1 MAVHD
6 RGATEQATRW
16 HRLSSVLV
24 ELSDTLATTFDIDDY
39 LHLLCQRAHELFD
52 VQAAGVLLEDSDGAL
67 RLTAAS
73 TDESAALDLFEAQA
87 RQGPCFEAYETGEQ
101 IVDADLTAVG
111 DRWPQFTPM
120 ALERG
125 LKSVHAF
132 PLRLR
137 DDRLG
142 AMNLFREVPGHF
154 DEADV
159 AAAQALAD
167 MATIAIVS
175 RRQYDAVQLRTGQL
189 QGALDSR
196 IFIEQAKGIIAER
209 HHVSPAD
216 AFMSLRQHARSHRQT
231 LREVSQAIVDGTL
244 TLDVS

>member
-1 MAVHD
+1 MSVHD
-6 RGATEQATRW
+6 RGGSQDAVRRQT
-16 HRLSSVLV
+16 LSSVLI

-52 VQAAGVLLEDSDGAL
+52 VQAAGVLLEAPDGAL

-87 RQGPCFEAYETGEQ
+87 RQGPCFDAYETGEQ

-111 DRWPQFTPM
+111 ERWPQFTPM

-125 LKSVHAF
+125 LRSVHAF

-137 DDRLG
+137 DDRVG
-142 AMNLFREVPGHF
+142 AMNLFRETPGHF

-159 AAAQALAD
+159 LAAQALAD
-167 MATIAIVS
+167 MATIAIMS
-175 RRQYDAVQLRTGQL
+175 RRQYDAAQVRTGQL

-196 IFIEQAKGIIAER
+196 VLIEQAKGILAER
-209 HHVSPAD
+209 HHVSLAE
-216 AFMSLRQHARSHRQT
+216 AFMSLRQHARSQRHT

-244 TLDVS
+244 TLDVP

>member
-1 MAVHD
+1 MSLQD
-6 RGATEQATRW
+6 RGGPAGSTKW
-16 HRLSSVLV
+16 YRLSNVLI

-39 LHLLCQRAHELFD
+39 LHLLCVRAHELFE
-52 VQAAGVLLEDSDGAL
+52 VQAAGVMLEAQDGAL

-73 TDESAALDLFEAQA
+73 TDDSAALDLFEAQA
-87 RQGPCFEAYETGEQ
+87 RQGPCFDAYETGEQ
-101 IVDADLTAVG
+101 IVDTDLTAVG

-137 DDRLG
+137 DDRIG
-142 AMNLFREVPGHF
+142 AMNLFRESPGHF
-154 DEADV
+154 GEADV
-159 AAAQALAD
+159 VAAQALAD

-175 RRQYDAVQLRTGQL
+175 RRQFDAAQLRTGQL

-196 IFIEQAKGIIAER
+196 IVIEQAKGILAER
-209 HHVSPAD
+209 HRVSLAD
-216 AFMSLRQHARSHRQT
+216 AFMYLRSHARSHQLT
-231 LREVSQAIVDGTL
+231 LREVSRDIVDGTL